1 MCVNWINNT
10 RVDGMRPLAVLG
22 LAILLAVSISG
33 CATSAEDML
42 THGDQTMMD
51 IWHIGTAG
59 SDSSGQTNQQ
69 SNRQSSRQ
77 LLDARQALR
86 RPLTHTD
93 IQNSPAIQANYTS
106 TAYNEIERQFQ
117 RLPNPDMLM
126 YVFPHL
132 AGSDPVPVPG
142 YTTVFPLYQRI
153 QYAMPGERVEPY

>member
-1 MCVNWINNT
+1 
-10 RVDGMRPLAVLG
+10 MRENLIKTI
-22 LAILLAVSISG
+22 LAIFVGVWLVVSVSG

-42 THGDQTMMD
+42 THGDRTMMD
-51 IWHIGTAG
+51 IWHVGT
-59 SDSSGQTNQQ
+59 SGNTGQAN
-69 SNRQSSRQ
+69 RQ

-86 RPLTHTD
+86 RPLTNMD
-93 IQNSPAIQANYTS
+93 IQHDAAAQATYTR
-106 TAYNEIERQFQ
+106 TAHNEIERQFQ

-132 AGSDPVPVPG
+132 SVTDPVPVPG

>member
-1 MCVNWINNT
+1 MYVNWIK
-10 RVDGMRPLAVLG
+10 PILAF
-22 LAILLAVSISG
+22 AITVWLTISVSG
-33 CATSAEDML
+33 CATSAEDIL

-51 IWHIGTAG
+51 IWHVGTAG
-59 SDSSGQTNQQ
+59 SGSTGQ
-69 SNRQSSRQ
+69 SNRQ

-86 RPLTHTD
+86 RPLTHAD
-93 IQNSPAIQANYTS
+93 IQNSPATQATYTR
-106 TAYNEIERQFQ
+106 TAHNEIERQFQ

-132 AGSDPVPVPG
+132 SGSDPVPVPG